1 MSLLK
6 WKEHAKRKTEL
17 GDKIRFCACNLKKA
31 VGRKNKSGSFSKGV
45 QTNN

>member
-17 GDKIRFCACNLKKA
+17 GDKIRFCACNLK
-31 VGRKNKSGSFSKGV
+31 NKSGSFSKGV
-45 QTNN
+45 QTNNN